1 MVNIKSLINQG
12 KYQLTEYWNKP
23 REGECLSNK
32 EGLFYTL
39 TASGMNI
46 YNFMGNNGFGFAASA
61 TFAGAIMGIR
71 QVDFATLTL
80 ISTVLSYVL
89 IWMSPINMLIYENHG
104 VLNKKTRIYAHCGAA
119 LMLIAAICLY
129 FVPSTA
135 FESIIKGL
143 PQLIANTLV
152 INVFNMY
159 TDWFVRKKFSKK
171 YGRIKPFIIAYGVP
185 LFVMSCAIAYFP
197 ADMEYTKKLILLNL
211 MFGLISTM
219 HADFSQSETVA
230 KFISNNTQERQRLFS
245 IVPIISYALVSLM
258 GIIYPLL
265 INGRQNNQS
274 VYKIC
279 VPIFCGL
286 GIAMAYSVLGCKE
299 RVIEN
304 TSGNEQKVK
313 FFSAAKNV
321 LRDEYLWMNQISS
334 VFNTFTYLTSNLLNL
349 WLLYSLR
356 MSRYSGLI
364 GGLIAVPC
372 TLGNLITPILTR
384 RFNKRPLLL
393 AGRACRILVLL
404 GDFWAISVESIPLF
418 VIFNMILS
426 VTSGV
431 ENGVNSGMLPDILDR
446 HQWKYGE
453 RCDAMMGVFGWFIPL
468 LTTPIGYVMPY
479 LQKQIGFTSDWNIL
493 YDNEIALQVFQLYI
507 VMNIVGVVLVTLP
520 YAFYNITNEKHKMYI
535 SEIKQRV
542 ANEIAQQEKAEAE
555 LVAD

>member
-1 MVNIKSLINQG
+1 MIDIKELISKGKNQ
-12 KYQLTEYWNKP
+12 LVEYWDKP

-39 TASGMNI
+39 TSSGMNI
-46 YNFMGNNGFGFAASA
+46 YNFMGGNGFAFAASA

-71 QVDFATLTL
+71 QVDFATIAL
-80 ISTVLSYVL
+80 IGTILNYAF
-89 IWMSPINMLIYENHG
+89 IWMSPINMLLYENHG
-104 VLNKKTRIYAHCGAA
+104 VLSKKTKIYANCGAMFMLA
-119 LMLIAAICLY
+119 LAICLY
-129 FVPSTA
+129 FVPPA
-135 FESIIKGL
+135 MFENIIKGL
-143 PQLIANTLV
+143 PQLIANSLI
-152 INVFNMY
+152 INVFNLY

-185 LFVMSCAIAYFP
+185 LFAMSCAIAYFP
-197 ADMEYTKKLILLNL
+197 ADMEYTKKLIILHL
-211 MFGLISTM
+211 MFGLIGTM

-245 IVPIISYALVSLM
+245 IVPIISYALVSLI

-265 INGRQNNQS
+265 INGRQNNQI

-279 VPIFCGL
+279 VPIFCGI
-286 GIAMAYSVLGCKE
+286 GIAMAYSIIGCKE

-304 TSGNEQKVK
+304 TNENEQRVK
-313 FFSAAKNV
+313 FFNAAKNV
-321 LRDEYLWMNQISS
+321 LRDEYLWMNQLSS
-334 VFNTFTYLTSNLLNL
+334 VFNVFTYLTGNLLNL

-356 MSRYSGLI
+356 MSRYAGLVA
-364 GGLIAVPC
+364 GLIAVPC

-404 GDFWAISVESIPLF
+404 GDYWAISIGSIPLF

-426 VTSGV
+426 VTGSV
-431 ENGVNSGMLPDILDR
+431 ENGINSGMLPDILDR

-468 LTTPIGYVMPY
+468 LTTPLGYVMPY
-479 LQKQIGFTSDWNIL
+479 LQKKIGFTSDWNIL
-493 YDNEIALQVFQLYI
+493 YDDEIALQVFQLYI
-507 VMNIVGVVLVTLP
+507 FMNIVGVVLVTLP
-520 YAFYNITNEKHKMYI
+520 YVFYNITNEEHKMYI
-535 SEIKQRV
+535 TEIKQRV
-542 ANEIAQQEKAEAE
+542 ESEIAMQEEETAGS
-555 LVAD
+555 